1 MQSSAKHIAA
11 LLKEIVK
18 DNGWEKDII
27 SSKLPILWY
36 EVLGEKGRELT
47 EFRRFDEGK
56 LYIHVYSA
64 PWRNELTLRKQE
76 FISKINTQI
85 GFPLIT
91 DIIFR

>member
-1 MQSSAKHIAA
+1 MQSSAKHNAV

-36 EVLGEKGRELT
+36 ELLGEKGRELT
-47 EFRRFDEGK
+47 EFRRFEEGK
-56 LYIHVYSA
+56 LYIHVHSA
-64 PWRNELTLRKQE
+64 PWRHELTLRKQE

-85 GFPLIT
+85 GFTLIT